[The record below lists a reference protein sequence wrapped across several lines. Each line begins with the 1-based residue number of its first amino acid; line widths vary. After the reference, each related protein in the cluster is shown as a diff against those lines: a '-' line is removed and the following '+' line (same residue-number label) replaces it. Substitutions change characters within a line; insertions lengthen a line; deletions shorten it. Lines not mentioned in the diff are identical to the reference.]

1 MSAGDDDDC
10 VFWCFEEKGGVGELW
25 AGVAAAE
32 VSCSALLCTPPCVRQ
47 HHSFFRPR
55 RRHGNKYGS
64 KFRRNT
70 CKEKRAHLGLMRA
83 GQVNAVA
90 KSGRECNTSVLF
102 KSNIFNSKTL
112 RKNYT

>member
-32 VSCSALLCTPPCVRQ
+32 VSCSALLCKICSALHTMRAPTPFILLAPC
-47 HHSFFRPR
+47 

-64 KFRRNT
+64 KFRRNMY
-70 CKEKRAHLGLMRA
+70 L
-83 GQVNAVA
+83 
-90 KSGRECNTSVLF
+90 
-102 KSNIFNSKTL
+102 
-112 RKNYT
+112 

>member
-1 MSAGDDDDC
+1 MGAGDDDGDC
-10 VFWCFEEKGGVGELW
+10 AAFWCFEEKGDCREGELW

-32 VSCSALLCTPPCVRQ
+32 VSLLCSATRQLCSVRYVLLCAPCVAH
-47 HHSFFRPR
+47 HHSFFLPR

-70 CKEKRAHLGLMRA
+70 CKEKREHLGLMRA

-90 KSGRECNTSVLF
+90 KSGRDCNTS
-102 KSNIFNSKTL
+102 IF
-112 RKNYT
+112 